1 MSQFTT
7 GVVEDT
13 TNPNYDQEFTYCLSR
28 TELSGKVLRL
38 VVTDHERSRPGL
50 GTDTN
55 VIGVAVLALDHT
67 GLAGD
72 TETLAVREV
81 WLPVLERNSQHV
93 NDILADRSDISCYQ
107 SHSQPR
113 RFDSRTH
120 SCEKLSVQKLNV
132 GMTHH
137 QPLCNP

>member
-1 MSQFTT
+1 MSQFST

-93 NDILADRSDISCYQ
+93 NDILADRSDISSKKQ
-107 SHSQPR
+107 STITYYTS
-113 RFDSRTH
+113 DVSW
-120 SCEKLSVQKLNV
+120 
-132 GMTHH
+132 
-137 QPLCNP
+137 